1 MSSTAMNSAITG
13 LSNFQKMLDV
23 VSNNIANVN
32 TAGYKHS
39 KVNFQELYAQTFRP
53 AAAPSSPSGGSNAV
67 QVGLGSSLASI
78 DSVMT
83 QGILEI
89 TDNPTDLAI
98 SGDGYFVLGAN
109 GNDVYTRNGH
119 FLIDAGGSVVDGV
132 GRPLQG
138 WAASSTGVIDQATKP
153 AGIRVP
159 FGDSMTAQPTANMK
173 MVGNLDGSQAIF
185 AAGPPATGG
194 RFVTEATV
202 YDSLGQDYRVQV
214 TFTKVA
220 APVGAAAAWN
230 WSADLGAANLGT
242 GVTAFDPNGRY
253 LAASSTANPS
263 FTLTPTNGAAP
274 VVVAPDFATVTQLV
288 TPGRSTVAAGSQ
300 DGYPAGTLANFS
312 IDRNGLVVGRY
323 TNGMSKN
330 LAQVA
335 LAYFTNP
342 QGLER
347 ASGGLLMESGNS
359 GKPQLGAPGSDA
371 LGELTAGALE
381 ASNVDLSK
389 EFTRLIQAQRAFQ
402 ANSRVITT
410 MDEVMGEVS
419 NLRR

>member
-1 MSSTAMNSAITG
+1 MSSTAMSSAITG
-13 LSNFQKMLDV
+13 LNNFQKMLDV

-53 AAAPSSPSGGSNAV
+53 AAGPSAPLGGSNAV

-98 SGDGYFVLGAN
+98 SGEGYFVLGTN

-119 FLIDAGGSVVDGV
+119 FLLDAAGAIVDGA

-138 WAASSTGVIDQATKP
+138 WAADSAGSLNLATIP
-153 AGIRVP
+153 TGIRIP

-173 MVGNLDGSQAIF
+173 MVGNLDGSQALY
-185 AAGPPATGG
+185 AAGPPPTGG

-202 YDSLGQDYRVQV
+202 YDSLGQDYRIQV
-214 TFTKVA
+214 TFAKVA
-220 APVGAAAAWN
+220 TPPGAAAAWD
-230 WSADLGAANLGT
+230 WSADLGAVNLGT
-242 GVTAFDPNGRY
+242 GTTAFDPNGRY
-253 LAASSTANPS
+253 LASASTPSPS

-274 VVVAPDFATVTQLV
+274 VVVATDFSTVTQLV
-288 TPGRSTVAAGSQ
+288 TPGRSTVAGGSQ
-300 DGYPAGTLANFS
+300 DGYPAGSLSNFS

-323 TNGMSKN
+323 TNGLTKN

-335 LAYFTNP
+335 LAYFANP

-347 ASGGLLMESGNS
+347 GGGGLLVETGNS

-389 EFTRLIQAQRAFQ
+389 EFTQLIQAQRAFQ

-410 MDEVMGEVS
+410 MDEVLSEIS